1 MALLSESDK
10 LNKGPLIMMEYNFQ
24 GKYFYHAKDH
34 HIDFISHLLF
44 IFFNILACVVSL
56 LRPLYRIPQI
66 ECLKQQKHVF
76 SQFQSLKAQD
86 QGAHRVGFWWDLS
99 S

>member
-1 MALLSESDK
+1 MALLSESEK
-10 LNKGPLIMMEYNFQ
+10 LNKGPLIMIEYNFH

-34 HIDFISHLLF
+34 HIDFICHSLF
-44 IFFNILACVVSL
+44 FLKNILAYVASL

-66 ECLKQQKHVF
+66 ECLKQQKYVF

-86 QGAHRVGFWWDLS
+86 QGAHRVGF
-99 S
+99 